1 MKTYYK
7 HDLKKA
13 YMILQGGEE
22 DKEDYQVV
30 MLKENEIPGVLKMD
44 VQHIDNHSQYHYDIS
59 GKTSFKML
67 YEKIN
72 LSLNE
77 MKSLV
82 NDLLQ
87 VLRNLQEYMLDAK
100 CILLDP
106 EYIFCEQDKY
116 FFCYYPFYDKDIKKE
131 FHRLTEFFVQ
141 EVNYRDEEGVR
152 FAYTLHK
159 ATMEENY
166 SIEDIMKD
174 FLLEAEEEPGITTEL
189 PRVNYVERIENA
201 SLEESMIQER
211 DDMWEPIKKFLE
223 RSRRRKRGYRTE
235 DL

>member
-22 DKEDYQVV
+22 DREDYQVV
-30 MLKENEIPGVLKMD
+30 MLKENEIPGVLKVD
-44 VQHIDNHSQYHYDIS
+44 VQHVDNCTQYYYDIS

-67 YEKIN
+67 HEKIN

-87 VLRNLQEYMLDAK
+87 VLRNLQEYMLEAK

-106 EYIFCEQDKY
+106 EYIFCEQENY
-116 FFCYYPFYDKDIKKE
+116 FFCYHPFCDQDIKKE
-131 FHRLTEFFVQ
+131 FHRLTEFFVR

-159 ATMEENY
+159 ATMEDNY
-166 SIEDIMKD
+166 SIEEIMKN
-174 FLLEAEEEPGITTEL
+174 FFFENEESGITTEL
-189 PRVNYVERIENA
+189 PQVNYVERIENA
-201 SLEESMIQER
+201 SLEESMVEER
-211 DDMWEPIKKFLE
+211 DDLWEPIKRFLE
-223 RSRRRKRGYRTE
+223 RSKRRKRGYREE